1 MLSASERHLS
11 AYLQFVAGRDRQR
24 RKGGAGVNAHAKLGT
39 TMEIYAHPRMET
51 KRIAQSRV
59 ADILFDHKP
68 QSCLDATA

>member
-1 MLSASERHLS
+1 
-11 AYLQFVAGRDRQR
+11 
-24 RKGGAGVNAHAKLGT
+24 
-39 TMEIYAHPRMET
+39 MEIYAHPRMET